1 MQESESDVLKL
12 QMSIWNHHAEEDK
25 NWDYFAVVQ
34 EKTQTQTNFQKLNF
48 ESPKYERNQASSFE
62 QDAANTRIKMKAL
75 KGSACGDV
83 IYCTCTP
90 KA

>member
-34 EKTQTQTNFQKLNF
+34 EKTQTQTNF
-48 ESPKYERNQASSFE
+48 
-62 QDAANTRIKMKAL
+62 
-75 KGSACGDV
+75 
-83 IYCTCTP
+83 
-90 KA
+90 